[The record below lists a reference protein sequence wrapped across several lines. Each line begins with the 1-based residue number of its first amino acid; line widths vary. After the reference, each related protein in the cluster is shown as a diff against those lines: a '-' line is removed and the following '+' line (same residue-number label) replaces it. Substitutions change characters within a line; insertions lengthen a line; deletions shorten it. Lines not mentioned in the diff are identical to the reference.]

1 MATTF
6 VAGFNRRQILIIGDP
21 PPDQE
26 FRERRLAISRFSTE
40 PDALRLARALIV
52 RLDRDIVLD
61 AHELIL
67 ALDHGLQVLIVADND
82 QQQKGAIEQLS
93 NFGLLSAVTL
103 RTGATW
109 ADVAERCRDHDPKS
123 GIGEVQIL
131 GSCDEEDAF
140 LLRRAFADCKSIR
153 VEPINGGVSGARVFR
168 VHAVFADSAAGPR
181 PLPFFA
187 KTDEPARIRKEITN
201 YEIYVDRF
209 IPFYLR
215 PHLDNARCLESHKR
229 ALIVGDFVA
238 NSEPLLA
245 TLRANRGKTAI
256 NSLFD
261 ESLRSWR
268 LQAFENER
276 GQAINVLPKA
286 LYAFDANRFPPTRVS
301 DAKASGARCSPTEL
315 VARLTSLKSIPYRAG
330 PIHADLNGA
339 NVQVRLTDAILIDFY
354 TTTFGP
360 IVADP
365 AALEIDVAFSY
376 DTTNDFPEWRD
387 VVDKMYGAPYLARIP
402 PPAGEPTAR
411 EWMWDAVRQI
421 RMHGRAHGPTPL
433 EYEQAIAVYLLRRAQ
448 YPATNTADEQR
459 RAYAYVLADT
469 LIRGMA

>member
-1 MATTF
+1 MATAF
-6 VAGFNRRQILIIGDP
+6 AAGTNRRSILVIGDL
-21 PPDQE
+21 PPDQA
-26 FRERRLAISRFSTE
+26 FRNRKLTLATFSTDTE
-40 PDALRLARALIV
+40 ALRWARAVLV
-52 RLDRDIVLD
+52 RVDDDIVLD
-61 AHELIL
+61 ADRLTL
-67 ALDHGLQVLIVADND
+67 ALDHGLKVVIVADNG
-82 QQQKGAIEQLS
+82 QHEKNAIEQLS
-93 NFGLLSAVTL
+93 AVGLLSAVTL
-103 RTGATW
+103 RTGTGW
-109 ADVAERCRDHDPKS
+109 SDVAEWCRDHDPKS
-123 GIGEVQIL
+123 GIGDVQIL

-153 VEPINGGVSGARVFR
+153 VEPINGGLSGARVFR

-187 KTDEPARIRKEITN
+187 KTDEPARIRKEMTN

-215 PHLDNARCLESHKR
+215 PHLDNARYIPSHKR

-245 TLRANRGKTAI
+245 ALRANRGKTAI

-268 LQAFENER
+268 LQAFEDDR

-301 DAKASGARCSPTEL
+301 DAKGSGARCDPTEL
-315 VARLTSLKSIPYRAG
+315 VARLTSVKPIPYRAG
-330 PIHADLNGA
+330 PIHADLNCA

-376 DTTNDFPEWRD
+376 DTRKDFSDWRD
-387 VVDKMYGAPYLARIP
+387 VVDKLYGAPYLARIP
-402 PPAGEPTAR
+402 PPAGEPTDR

-448 YPATNTADEQR
+448 YPATDTADEQR
-459 RAYAYVLADT
+459 RAYAYVLADA
-469 LIRGMA
+469 LIRGMQ